1 MKRQLASILYADVAE
16 YSRLTGLDEEQT
28 HQELNAGLNLLSDKI
43 AGHGGQ
49 KVHEAGDAILG
60 EFMSVTDAV
69 EAAFDFQREMSALNA
84 GIETSQR
91 LEFRIGINLGEVIHD
106 RGDIY
111 GDGVNLAARVQA
123 LAEPGGLCVTGS
135 VYELLSDKSN
145 HGFDDLG
152 YRRFKNIA
160 QSVRV
165 YSLKIDENASA
176 AGRGI
181 FFEHLEDPRPLV
193 TGGCLCGEVR
203 FEIRGKDIGSSFCH
217 CRMCQRFSGAPLSAG
232 TGFLLDDFRVTQ
244 GEPKIYQSSVI
255 AERVFCPNCGSS
267 LWMRFF
273 EWKWIFV
280 KTANLD
286 RPEDFAPTTHFG
298 VESRIPW
305 HDVHDELP
313 RLRCEDSREL
323 SELWESAG
331 VKASDPPRNTRI
343 GKKPGSPSA

>member
-1 MKRQLASILYADVAE
+1 MK
-16 YSRLTGLDEEQT
+16 SR
-28 HQELNAGLNLLSDKI
+28 NAG
-43 AGHGGQ
+43 
-49 KVHEAGDAILG
+49 
-60 EFMSVTDAV
+60 F
-69 EAAFDFQREMSALNA
+69 
-84 GIETSQR
+84 ETSQC

-111 GDGVNLAARVQA
+111 GDGVNLAARVQE

-135 VYELLSDKSN
+135 VYELLSRSSERV
-145 HGFDDLG
+145 FDDLG
-152 YRRFKNIA
+152 HRRLKNIA

-165 YSLKIDENASA
+165 YSARIDENPTAET
-176 AGRGI
+176 RRI

-203 FEIRGKDIGSSFCH
+203 YEIRGKDIGSSFCH
-217 CRMCQRFSGAPLSAG
+217 CRMCQRFAGSPVSAG
-232 TGFLLDDFRVTQ
+232 TGFLLDDFRVTE
-244 GEPKIYQSSVI
+244 GEPKSYRSSAI
-255 AERVFCPNCGSS
+255 AERVFCPRCGSS

-286 RPEDFAPTTHFG
+286 RPEEFAPTTHFG
-298 VESRIPW
+298 MESQVPW

-313 RLRCEDSREL
+313 RLRCEDSQEL
-323 SELWESAG
+323 SELWERVG

-343 GKKPGSPSA
+343 GKKPDSPGIDHS

>member
-1 MKRQLASILYADVAE
+1 MKRQLASILYADVAG

-28 HQELNAGLNLLSDKI
+28 HQKLNAALNLLSKKI
-43 AGHGGQ
+43 ANHGGQ

-60 EFMSVTDAV
+60 EFMSVTEAV
-69 EAAFDFQREMSALNA
+69 EAAFDFQREMKTQNA
-84 GIETSQR
+84 GIEPSHR

-111 GDGVNLAARVQA
+111 GDGVNLAARVQE
-123 LAEPGGLCVTGS
+123 LAEPGGLCVTGI
-135 VYELLSDKSN
+135 VYELLPDKPD
-145 HGFDDLG
+145 HGSDDLG

-160 QSVRV
+160 QSVKV
-165 YSLKIDENASA
+165 YSMRPDENPSSA
-176 AGRGI
+176 TRGI
-181 FFEHLEDPRPLV
+181 FFEHLEDPRPRV

-217 CRMCQRFSGAPLSAG
+217 CRMCQRFAGAPVSAG

-244 GEPKIYQSSVI
+244 GEPKSYRSSVI

-286 RPEDFAPTTHFG
+286 HPEKFAPTTHFG
-298 VESRIPW
+298 VESQVPW
-305 HDVHDELP
+305 HDVYDELP
-313 RLRCEDSREL
+313 RLRCEESREL
-323 SELWESAG
+323 SALWESAG
-331 VKASDPPRNTRI
+331 VKASESPRNTRMA
-343 GKKPGSPSA
+343 KKPDSPSA